1 MKVKTL
7 TSAMFL
13 SESSIKS
20 LKVYFGLFSESN
32 VILNINSMNETSLL
46 EQTLLE
52 FIENN
57 EEVNSF
63 SYEDGKLSISLK

>member
-1 MKVKTL
+1 
-7 TSAMFL
+7 MFL
-13 SESSIKS
+13 SESSVKSIKI
-20 LKVYFGLFSESN
+20 YFGLFSESN

-52 FIENN
+52 FIEDN